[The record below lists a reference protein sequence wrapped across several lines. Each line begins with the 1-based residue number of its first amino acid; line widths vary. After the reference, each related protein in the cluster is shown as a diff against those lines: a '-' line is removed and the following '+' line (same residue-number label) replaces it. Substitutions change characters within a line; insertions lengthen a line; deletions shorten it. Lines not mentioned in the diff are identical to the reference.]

1 MRVAPAVAWEISAP
15 PTTPRGTSRSSSV
28 RLTTFMDARL
38 RRHAGELAA
47 GDVQHLAVD
56 EVRPRRAEEEHAAG
70 RLLGGAGAPE
80 RDQHRGHAAHLVGDA
95 ELDLLAA
102 DLHRVVLDLGCGEAG
117 LDPAERD
124 RVDVDLELAPLLGE
138 RLGEADDA

>member
-28 RLTTFMDARL
+28 RLTTFMGRRL

-47 GDVQHLAVD
+47 GDVEDLAVD

-70 RLLGGAGAPE
+70 RLLPRLGAPQ
-80 RDQHRGHAAHLVGDA
+80 RDQHGGHPPHLVENA
-95 ELDLLAA
+95 ELALLAA
-102 DLHRVVLDLGCGEAG
+102 DLHLVVVDLGRGQAR
-117 LDPAERD
+117 LDPAEGD
-124 RVDVDLELAPLLGE
+124 RV
-138 RLGEADDA
+138 